1 MIKISKELI
10 ESYRKIVIPFVAN
23 QLYNINFEGQGAL
36 DRAEFEQ
43 DCNEILDLAIS
54 ALHPTGDLIS
64 REYVESIIKAEFVD
78 LQDGTE
84 EWRSY
89 VNDTCENILIKV
101 HNAPT
106 VETYTKDDMTR
117 EYLKGYNA
125 CKDMNE
131 RPTGEWIPCTKSGMP
146 LTEQGRLSGEKWYG
160 FKCSNPKCNYIYKGN
175 ALTESPFCQK
185 CGADMKGG
193 AE

>member
-1 MIKISKELI
+1 MNNEMTTDNISNEEVIEVLKGIVFNSFDRTTPKE
-10 ESYRKIVIPFVAN
+10 R
-23 QLYNINFEGQGAL
+23 QAL
-36 DRAEFEQ
+36 
-43 DCNEILDLAIS
+43 CLAIKS
-54 ALHPTGDLIS
+54 LAERPQGDLIS
-64 REYVESIIKAEFVD
+64 REALKKAI
-78 LQDGTE
+78 
-84 EWRSY
+84 
-89 VNDTCENILIKV
+89 NDNGCRHSHYFDVFDVIDD
-101 HNAPT
+101 APP

-131 RPTGEWIPCTKSGMP
+131 RPQGEWIPCTKSGMP

-193 AE
+193 TDKGDN